1 MFYLATAAF
10 THGSSTISPTQ
21 EAGAESMHYAEF
33 IDLELELGLNL
44 LSAPKLSLDG
54 YLGVNERKKVTW
66 RGLSTQRLIF
76 ICSVDGEARV
86 HSPSPARLWNF
97 FR

>member
-10 THGSSTISPTQ
+10 THRSSTISPTQ

-54 YLGVNERKKVTW
+54 YLGVNERERERKLL
-66 RGLSTQRLIF
+66 GADYPLN
-76 ICSVDGEARV
+76 A
-86 HSPSPARLWNF
+86 
-97 FR
+97 

>member
-10 THGSSTISPTQ
+10 TQGSSTISPTQ

-54 YLGVNERKKVTW
+54 YLGVNERERERKLL
-66 RGLSTQRLIF
+66 GADYPLN
-76 ICSVDGEARV
+76 A
-86 HSPSPARLWNF
+86 
-97 FR
+97 

>member
-54 YLGVNERKKVTW
+54 VNERERVSYLV
-66 RGLSTQRLIF
+66 RIIHSTLNLYLQ
-76 ICSVDGEARV
+76 CG
-86 HSPSPARLWNF
+86 W
-97 FR
+97 